1 MPVYVYEDQESKVIV
16 EVIRSFDEYEKVPE
30 REEVGDLLTDEQFT
44 LAVWKRIV
52 SSKIS
57 VSRAP
62 GWGHGRKGYWT
73 WILYAAAGAE
83 AISYWI

>member
-57 VSRAP
+57 VARAP
-62 GWGHGRKGYWT
+62 GWGPGRKGYW
-73 WILYAAAGAE
+73 
-83 AISYWI
+83 

>member
-73 WILYAAAGAE
+73 LFFMISGGIDVLSSWI
-83 AISYWI
+83 